1 MEWVQYS
8 HFSLCH
14 SVSVHS
20 FKPCVHRSGEPAG
33 LVIAW
38 LWKLAVLPNW
48 LNVALCQLV
57 SRRLYLL
64 FFKKKIAVHC
74 PWLTGVFLC
83 CCSISITTSCYPLPS
98 ICFRD
103 PVSDW
108 FESLAECLHW
118 NVRKKQNNFAVEE
131 EEFWVST
138 SNKTHGNGKWQYPFY
153 MLGVFKF
160 LANKCGHPLRHI

>member
-1 MEWVQYS
+1 MLFV
-8 HFSLCH
+8 
-14 SVSVHS
+14 
-20 FKPCVHRSGEPAG
+20 
-33 LVIAW
+33 
-38 LWKLAVLPNW
+38 AVDWPE
-48 LNVALCQLV
+48 
-57 SRRLYLL
+57 
-64 FFKKKIAVHC
+64 
-74 PWLTGVFLC
+74 VFLC

-138 SNKTHGNGKWQYPFY
+138 SNDSWEWKVAVSLLYAWFVLFY
-153 MLGVFKF
+153 KF
-160 LANKCGHPLRHI
+160 LLTGVVAISDTYIVVYFISVWYADGWKSFCYFLSSRNIVEKVRLWLL